1 MVCLAA
7 VDAPEADV
15 LSAPTAETEPTPEEV
30 EDAGP
35 LAKKLRIKLK
45 AYHVNVIQTAVDM
58 ILDAAA
64 ATGAKVSGPV
74 PLPTRRKLYCV
85 LRSPHV
91 DKDSREHFEIRIHQ
105 RLIDVKDLSAQ
116 TIDRLMELDIPAGVD
131 ANVKLL

>member
-1 MVCLAA
+1 MVCHVAA
-7 VDAPEADV
+7 EAYEADV
-15 LSAPTAETEPTPEEV
+15 GQAEASEPVVAEESGN
-30 EDAGP
+30 ETDT

-45 AYHVNVIQTAVDM
+45 AYQVDLIQAAVQM
-58 ILDAAA
+58 IIDVAS

-91 DKDSREHFEIRIHQ
+91 NKDSREHFEIRIHQ
-105 RLIDVKDLSAQ
+105 RLIDIKDLSAQ
-116 TIDRLMELDIPAGVD
+116 TLDRLMELDIPAGVD

>member
-1 MVCLAA
+1 MVCFA
-7 VDAPEADV
+7 VVEAPEADV
-15 LSAPTAETEPTPEEV
+15 PTRETEPAPEAGG
-30 EDAGP
+30 DTGP
-35 LAKKLRIKLK
+35 LTKKLRIKLK
-45 AYHVNVIQTAVDM
+45 AYGVKELQTAVDM

-74 PLPTRRKLYCV
+74 PLPTQRKLYCV

-91 DKDSREHFEIRIHQ
+91 NKDSREHFELKIHK